1 LRPDMMGRMRWGVIL
16 VTAWVLCGC
25 AAQQEDLHPPTV
37 SDHLAPGIQ
46 DADTTE
52 GWWSVRFFMD
62 WPEDAEPSWH
72 MGTLLAHK
80 VVAPVL
86 NRHQNEISVWRF
98 HRRAAPDAS
107 GHRLT
112 FYFYS
117 RPAAAQQIMASVRY
131 NELLSRL
138 MAAGDILRTEY
149 SDPWVNVEP
158 DIEDTSDAKW
168 SPALQKA
175 WPYFIMGASRM
186 WLDLVDKLIAER
198 PSGKDSTT
206 LEQTRQLYR
215 EVDGEVLRVWQNEGR
230 HAFLHHLNAIFE
242 YEPLWVYE
250 RRPLKF

>member
-1 LRPDMMGRMRWGVIL
+1 MKGMKWGVIA

-25 AAQQEDLHPPTV
+25 AAQPVDRPTQVV
-37 SDHLAPGIQ
+37 SDQVAPAIQ
-46 DADTTE
+46 DADHTE

-62 WPEDAEPSWH
+62 WPANTEPSWY
-72 MGTLLAHK
+72 MGTLLAHQ

-117 RPAAAQQIMASVRY
+117 RPANAQQIMASVRY

-149 SDPWVNVEP
+149 SDPRVNVAP

-175 WPYFIMGASRM
+175 WPYFIMGASQM
-186 WLDLVDKLIAER
+186 WLDLIDKLIAER
-198 PSGKDSTT
+198 PPGKGGTT

-215 EVDGEVLRVWQNEGR
+215 EVDAEVLRVRQNEGR